1 MARTRFWRPV
11 AFHHYFAHIAG
22 SNCIIGGRV
31 AVERFMGRFVTGLVI
46 GLLMGLVFGES
57 LFPDGFSR
65 SVQHWADGVRS
76 HVPGN

>member
-1 MARTRFWRPV
+1 
-11 AFHHYFAHIAG
+11 
-22 SNCIIGGRV
+22 
-31 AVERFMGRFVTGLVI
+31 MGRFVTGLVI